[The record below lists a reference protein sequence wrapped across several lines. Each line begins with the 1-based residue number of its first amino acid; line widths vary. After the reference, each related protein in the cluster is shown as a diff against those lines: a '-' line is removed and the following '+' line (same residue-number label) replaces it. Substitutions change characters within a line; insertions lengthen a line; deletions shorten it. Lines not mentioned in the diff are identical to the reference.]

1 MILRRQKYLVIRNG
15 TEPIGD
21 IKSDNKHENI
31 NKSNA
36 NEERIL
42 LNPTQPTTSGYKRKF
57 LWPDNFIN
65 RESRKETEPL
75 EPIEPKDIGKLSTR
89 PYFGQVIETLGPHL
103 NSNEQKS
110 CNFCF
115 KLGRRGET
123 VQVWSFGSELEMR
136 NLDKIIQIELYTVY
150 WGSYTT
156 SSKISNNLN
165 PTSDWIAK
173 ITPKTSCINKASL
186 VMSKV
191 KEGVQDQKT
200 AKKQFLAKFQQATNT
215 VVKKRMKEQTLE
227 EKIKVRFDKDQK
239 KITEFLNVKEDNL
252 ILNYK
257 LMIN

>member
-1 MILRRQKYLVIRNG
+1 MQIILRRQKYLVIRNG

-110 CNFCF
+110 WNFCF

-165 PTSDWIAK
+165 PTS
-173 ITPKTSCINKASL
+173 CINKASL

-191 KEGVQDQKT
+191 EEGYRI
-200 AKKQFLAKFQQATNT
+200 KKQQKNSFQQNSN
-215 VVKKRMKEQTLE
+215 RRPIQWS
-227 EKIKVRFDKDQK
+227 RRG
-239 KITEFLNVKEDNL
+239 
-252 ILNYK
+252 
-257 LMIN
+257 

>member
-1 MILRRQKYLVIRNG
+1 M
-15 TEPIGD
+15 
-21 IKSDNKHENI
+21 
-31 NKSNA
+31 
-36 NEERIL
+36 
-42 LNPTQPTTSGYKRKF
+42 
-57 LWPDNFIN
+57 
-65 RESRKETEPL
+65 

-89 PYFGQVIETLGPHL
+89 PYFGQVIETQGPHL

-110 CNFCF
+110 WNFCF

-165 PTSDWIAK
+165 PTS
-173 ITPKTSCINKASL
+173 CINKASL

-191 KEGVQDQKT
+191 EEGVQDQKT
-200 AKKQFLAKFQQATNT
+200 AKEQFLAKFQQATNT

-227 EKIKVRFDKDQK
+227 EKRKVRFDKDQK